1 MTVTEMI
8 TRFEKNLKEL
18 VEEIRELD
26 STLTAKKEEFFRLQ
40 GAIEGLKMA
49 KEQAGDGE
57 VVLDSGQEELISQ
70 HVEG

>member
-1 MTVTEMI
+1 MTLDEMI

-26 STLTAKKEEFFRLQ
+26 ATLTSKKEEFFRLQ

-49 KEQAGDGE
+49 KQQEGGE
-57 VVLDSGQEELISQ
+57 ATLHSGQEELIEN
-70 HVEG
+70 HVAG

>member
-8 TRFEKNLKEL
+8 TRFEKNMKEL

-26 STLTAKKEEFFRLQ
+26 TTLTSKKEEFFRLQ

-49 KEQAGDGE
+49 KDQENGGE
-57 VVLDSGQEELISQ
+57 VELDSGKQELISQ

>member
-1 MTVTEMI
+1 MI
-8 TRFEKNLKEL
+8 TRFEKNMKEL

-26 STLTAKKEEFFRLQ
+26 STLTTKKEEFFRLQ

-49 KEQAGDGE
+49 KEQEDGGE
-57 VVLDSGQEELISQ
+57 VELDSGKQELISQ